1 MFREDFEEGKGCQ
14 LEKRGRYE
22 GEEVVDDLRRK
33 AEDRRGALKG
43 KRRGEGSRHFLIG
56 REKVMKM
63 RIVYGG
69 K

>member
-33 AEDRRGALKG
+33 A
-43 KRRGEGSRHFLIG
+43 
-56 REKVMKM
+56 
-63 RIVYGG
+63 
-69 K
+69 